1 MALIYILAIF
11 TSVRAAS
18 SKGRL
23 PAEDGGVDG

>member
-23 PAEDGGVDG
+23 PAEDGGVDD